1 MREGVRE
8 RKEINL
14 KIAHSKIIIAALC
27 SKCTKKVK
35 FFHSLNK
42 NATKLNFFAKTLD
55 FMHNGVYNCVIT
67 TKTEK
72 IRKGEKL

>member
-1 MREGVRE
+1 MCECARECE
-8 RKEINL
+8 KINL
-14 KIAHSKIIIAALC
+14 KIAYSKIKAAAFC
-27 SKCTKKVK
+27 SKCTKTGKN
-35 FFHSLNK
+35 FHSMNK